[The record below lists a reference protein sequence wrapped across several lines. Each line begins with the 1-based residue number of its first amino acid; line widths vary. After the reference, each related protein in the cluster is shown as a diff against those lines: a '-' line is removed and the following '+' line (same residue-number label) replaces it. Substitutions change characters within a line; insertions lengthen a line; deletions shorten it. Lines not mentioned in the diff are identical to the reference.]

1 MDSLQEMDL
10 RDMNVLD
17 EADIDNGVPAGYQ
30 DGDMKEELGNEE
42 EYNEDEDSENLA
54 PSNENDEVCSEVCSD
69 CSSLCCLSWITIIQ
83 QASLWPQKEME
94 PKDEDAA
101 EEEHLTSFKQA
112 SNPSLDSNSR
122 LKLRC
127 CIVFTMRHPL
137 LK

>member
-54 PSNENDEVCSEVCSD
+54 PSNENDEVCSEVCFD
-69 CSSLCCLSWITIIQ
+69 CSSLCCLS
-83 QASLWPQKEME
+83 
-94 PKDEDAA
+94 
-101 EEEHLTSFKQA
+101 
-112 SNPSLDSNSR
+112 
-122 LKLRC
+122 
-127 CIVFTMRHPL
+127 
-137 LK
+137 